1 MKSATRHLSIALL
14 VIGLGLMLPACSSQE
29 PPATEPAPMPEP
41 EAPAPAPEPRQT
53 EAPEAGEW
61 EAAEPSPSVLSPEQL
76 NRMGVLRTI
85 YFDYDKSEIR
95 ADQRPTL
102 QSNAQW
108 LRENPT
114 ATILVEG
121 NCDERGTREY
131 NVALGNRRAT
141 ATMEYLVS
149 LGVEAGRIEIIS
161 YGEERPVAQG
171 SNEAAWARN
180 RRADFKVISTS
191 DTP

>member
-1 MKSATRHLSIALL
+1 MHIATRRLSIALL
-14 VIGLGLMLPACSSQE
+14 LIGLGLMLPACSGQE
-29 PPATEPAPMPEP
+29 PPATEPAPAPVP
-41 EAPAPAPEPRQT
+41 EAPAPAPAPRET

-61 EAAEPSPSVLSPEQL
+61 EVADPSPSVLSPEQL

-102 QSNAQW
+102 QANAQW
-108 LRENPT
+108 LRENQT
-114 ATILVEG
+114 ATILIEG

-149 LGVEAGRIEIIS
+149 LGVEANRVEVIS

-171 SNEAAWARN
+171 ENEAAWSRN
-180 RRADFKVISTS
+180 RRADFKVVATS

>member
-1 MKSATRHLSIALL
+1 MNIAMRRLSIALL
-14 VIGLGLMLPACSSQE
+14 LIGLGLLLPACSSQE
-29 PPATEPAPMPEP
+29 PPVTEPAPAPVPE
-41 EAPAPAPEPRQT
+41 EPAPVPAPRQT

-76 NRMGVLRTI
+76 NRMGVLTTI
-85 YFDYDKSEIR
+85 YFDYDKSDIR
-95 ADQRPTL
+95 ADQRPAL
-102 QSNAQW
+102 QANAQW
-108 LRENPT
+108 LRENQT
-114 ATILVEG
+114 AKILIEG

-131 NVALGNRRAT
+131 NMALGNRRST

-149 LGVEAGRIEIIS
+149 LGVEASRVEVIS

-171 SNEAAWARN
+171 NNEAAWTRN
-180 RRADFKVISTS
+180 RRADFKVVATS